1 MPHKNKDKHL
11 IQGERYHA
19 YNRGRNKQ
27 IVFHDEQDYA
37 MFLYL
42 LKKYLDPSFLEE
54 KLDPKTKIITLVPTK
69 YPLYQEVELHAYCLM
84 PNHFHLLLKL
94 KTKYGMSKLLSVV
107 CSCFTAYYNEKYEAE
122 GSVWQ
127 GTYRAV
133 RVFDPRQYLHLSR
146 YIHINPYPTVSL
158 SGLMDCPSS
167 YSAYVGRQHIP
178 WLITEEI
185 LGYFA
190 GYQKST
196 SKVYKSFVEE
206 YLGLQGDDREEE
218 EMFLDGLKLE

>member
-1 MPHKNKDKHL
+1 MWNYFWGSWYNGRMGRPMRIEYRGACYHVMARGVEKREIFEGEGDYRRLLYFPEKFAGRFNVL
-11 IQGERYHA
+11 IYA
-19 YNRGRNKQ
+19 Y
-27 IVFHDEQDYA
+27 A
-37 MFLYL
+37 
-42 LKKYLDPSFLEE
+42 
-54 KLDPKTKIITLVPTK
+54 
-69 YPLYQEVELHAYCLM
+69 LM